1 MTYSKLSI
9 VMPVFNEEQTIE
21 VAVQRV
27 LDAQL
32 PIPFEL
38 LVVDDGSSDRSV
50 EKIEHLQ
57 GDGRVRVIRHEK
69 NRGKG
74 AGIHSGIENA
84 DGDLL
89 TVLDADLEY
98 DPQDY
103 AHLLPPLLDGRA
115 QVVYGTRSFG
125 SQSAYSFWYV
135 IGNRVV
141 ALWASFLFNAWL
153 SDVETCFKIAPTETW
168 KALALRSRGF
178 AIEAEVTGK
187 LLRNHVRIFEH
198 PITYSARTRE
208 AGKKL
213 KWTDGVMALLVLLA
227 CRLRR
232 GPKLPAPN
240 R

>member
-1 MTYSKLSI
+1 MKYSKLTV
-9 VMPVFNEEQTIE
+9 VMPVFNEEHTIE
-21 VAVQRV
+21 IAVQRV
-27 LDAQL
+27 LEVDLQ
-32 PIPFEL
+32 IPFEIV
-38 LVVDDGSSDRSV
+38 VVDDGSTDLSI
-50 EKIEHLQ
+50 EKIEHLLQ
-57 GDGRVRVIRHEK
+57 SDDVRLIRHDR

-74 AGIHSGIENA
+74 AAIRSGIENA
-84 DGDLL
+84 TGDLL

-98 DPQDY
+98 DPHDY
-103 AHLLPPLLDGRA
+103 KRLLEPLQDGRA

-153 SDVETCFKIAPTETW
+153 SDVETCFKLAPTEVW
-168 KALALRSRGF
+168 RAIDLRSRGF
-178 AIEAEVTGK
+178 AIEAEMTGK
-187 LLRNHVRIFEH
+187 LLRRRIRIFEL
-198 PITYSARTRE
+198 PISYSARTRA

-213 KWTDGVMALLVLLA
+213 KWTDGVMALLVLLG

-232 GPKLPAPN
+232 APT